1 MRLATTALALIATTS
16 PALAEEVNLYSYRQ
30 PELLAP
36 LTEAFTEA
44 TGIDVNV
51 AFLDKGMV
59 ERLQAEGDRS
69 PADLVFTV
77 DISRLSAVVNAGLTQ
92 AVESDVLNEN
102 VPEQYRD
109 PEGHWFGLTTRAR
122 IVYASKDRVDPSE
135 VTSYEDL
142 ADPKWEGR
150 ICTRS
155 GTHPYNVALVSA
167 MLHHHGEEET
177 KTWLEGVKSNLARKP
192 QGNDRAQVKA
202 IWSGECDISLGNTY
216 YMGKMLEDDEQTE
229 WAESVNVLFPE
240 LEGVK
245 SNLAR
250 KPQGNDRAQVKAIWA
265 GECDISLGN
274 TYYMGQMLND
284 DEQREWADAVNVLFP
299 EFEDGGTHVNISGVA
314 MTKSAPNRENALKM
328 MEFLSSP
335 EAQEIYAHANFEY
348 PVAPGTEA
356 DELVESWGSFEADE
370 LNLMELAGYRGEA
383 LRLIEEVDF
392 DG

>member
-1 MRLATTALALIATTS
+1 MRLASTALALIAATS
-16 PALAEEVNLYSYRQ
+16 PALADEVNLYSYRQ

-36 LTEAFTEA
+36 LTDAFTEA
-44 TGIDVNV
+44 TGIEVNV

-167 MLHHHGEEET
+167 MLHHHGEAET

-240 LEGVK
+240 
-245 SNLAR
+245 
-250 KPQGNDRAQVKAIWA
+250 
-265 GECDISLGN
+265 
-274 TYYMGQMLND
+274 
-284 DEQREWADAVNVLFP
+284 
-299 EFEDGGTHVNISGVA
+299 FEDAGTHVNISGVA

-328 MEFLSSP
+328 MEFLTQP
-335 EAQEIYAHANFEY
+335 EAQEIYAHANYEY
-348 PVAPGTEA
+348 PIAPGTEA
-356 DELVESWGSFEADE
+356 DELVQGWGSFEADDV
-370 LNLMELAGYRGEA
+370 NLMTLADLRADA
-383 LRLIEEVDF
+383 LRIIEEVDY